1 MTQDRWPAN
10 GDKGTCFA
18 QVRTPTLS
26 FASWFT
32 LTYSG
37 VAQSVKHL
45 RAMRRPG
52 FNSWVR
58 KLPWSRKWQPTA
70 VFFPGES
77 HGQRSLAGYNSWN
90 CKSRTLLSAIFLSF
104 FHHHSFDFMFLY
116 DFLSGPSF
124 AYVNPK
130 VPITP

>member
-52 FNSWVR
+52 FNLGSGR
-58 KLPWSRKWQPTA
+58 SS
-70 VFFPGES
+70 GE
-77 HGQRSLAGYNSWN
+77 GNGYTLQY
-90 CKSRTLLSAIFLSF
+90 CCQEKSMDIGSQQATV
-104 FHHHSFDFMFLY
+104 Y
-116 DFLSGPSF
+116 G
-124 AYVNPK
+124 VVKN
-130 VPITP
+130 